1 LFFNKGKFYFVT
13 FTNDSKV
20 AQIRQNKLCEV
31 LLPIKDEVGNRGY
44 IKMTGKAKICN
55 DPYAREDAQYFCYFF
70 DDFYEGADDPDFTL
84 IELNFEAYE
93 FMKPGETHSV
103 KVYG

>member
-1 LFFNKGKFYFVT
+1 
-13 FTNDSKV
+13 
-20 AQIRQNKLCEV
+20 
-31 LLPIKDEVGNRGY
+31 
-44 IKMTGKAKICN
+44 MTGKAKICN

-93 FMKPGETHSV
+93 LMKPGETHSV